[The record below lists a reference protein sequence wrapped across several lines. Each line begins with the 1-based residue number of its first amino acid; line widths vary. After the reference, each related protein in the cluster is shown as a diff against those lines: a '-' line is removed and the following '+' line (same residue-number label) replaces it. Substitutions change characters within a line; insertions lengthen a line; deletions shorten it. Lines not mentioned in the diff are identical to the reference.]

1 MKKLK
6 QHTMLKYSLYIS
18 LALALGALSAW
29 AYYRPTRSVE
39 ISTAGQTA
47 RFVAQAAQEEAQP
60 TANPDVDE
68 ARKQFKPQTVVAN
81 GLAVQTNYARI
92 LAPGEHELQQGIE
105 IGYCY
110 PTRNAGQWYFT
121 FEPIEIN
128 GRKIIPWSF
137 DWQRD
142 KAIPANS
149 EKPGRECGVVIYEV
163 DPATIQLPLQFTISS
178 IFVIPHEGTFCQELK
193 LRLES
198 SSEAKRVGLSA
209 HCEDL
214 ADGSYQARVRSHAPN
229 VSAETAQ
236 QVLDAEIASEYV
248 GPWTFSIEGF
258 EP

>member
-1 MKKLK
+1 MKKVK
-6 QHTMLKYSLYIS
+6 QHTMLKYSLYFG
-18 LALALGALSAW
+18 LAVALGVLSAW
-29 AYYRPTRSVE
+29 AYYRPTRSIE
-39 ISTAGQTA
+39 ITTTGQTA
-47 RFVAQAAQEEAQP
+47 QFVAQAAQAEAQP
-60 TANPDVDE
+60 TAIPLVEE

-81 GLAVQTNYARI
+81 GVAVQTNYARI

-110 PTRNAGQWYFT
+110 PTRNAGQWYGNY
-121 FEPIEIN
+121 EPIEVN
-128 GRKIIPWSF
+128 GKKIIPWGEY
-137 DWQRD
+137 WQKD
-142 KAIPANS
+142 KATLANS

-178 IFVIPHEGTFCQELK
+178 IFVIPHEGKFCQELK

-209 HCEDL
+209 QCEDL
-214 ADGSYQARVRSHAPN
+214 ADGSYKASVSSHAPN

-258 EP
+258 EQ